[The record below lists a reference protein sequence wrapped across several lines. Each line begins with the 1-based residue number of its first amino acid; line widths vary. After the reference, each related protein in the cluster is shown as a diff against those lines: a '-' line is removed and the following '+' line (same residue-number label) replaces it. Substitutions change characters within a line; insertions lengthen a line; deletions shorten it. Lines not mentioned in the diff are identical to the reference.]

1 MKKLLTKYLPLILA
15 LLCSSALVA
24 QQPLTLQQCRE
35 LALQHNED
43 LKHADN
49 ALLQAEMDKQIAFA
63 SYLPQLDGSLMGVY
77 GKDIDLMGM
86 STIQMHG
93 MWMAGLTLTQPLY
106 VGGQITTGNKLAAV
120 GLKAKQELLR
130 KTRAEVIKEVD
141 NGYWTLIAV
150 QEKVKM
156 LQAYERQMNALYDQV
171 QLSVDAEMATENDLL
186 RIATKQSEIKYQLQK
201 AQNGV
206 ELCRMALCSTLGLDL
221 TDQLQLVDTEITAQ
235 APLNLDEDISARP
248 EVALLQQQLEVS
260 KYQVKMAKSGYLPTV
275 ALQLGYNH
283 LDNMKIKGFAQDAE
297 GNYQPYTRNH
307 YNNSTTA
314 MLSVQVPLFHW
325 GSEVKKVK
333 KARLDVRNA
342 ELDLQKNT
350 RLLGIEAR
358 QAVQNLTSGYQMIE
372 TSRLGR
378 DQADQNLANMQLKY
392 DNEMCTLTDLLDA
405 ESQWQQARS
414 NEIEALTQYKIYET
428 EYLRVTGRLD

>member
-1 MKKLLTKYLPLILA
+1 MKKLTHKYLPLFLVV
-15 LLCSSALVA
+15 LCSSALSA
-24 QQPLTLQQCRE
+24 QQPLSLQQCRQ

-49 ALLQAEMDKQIAFA
+49 ALMQAEIDKQIAFA

-77 GKDIDLMGM
+77 GKDIDMMGM

-206 ELCRMALCSTLGLDL
+206 ELCRMALCSTLGLEL
-221 TDQLQLVDTEITAQ
+221 TDQLQLIDTEITAQ
-235 APLNLDEDISARP
+235 APVNLDEDISARP

-260 KYQVKMAKSGYLPTV
+260 KYQVKMAQSNYLPTV
-275 ALQLGYNH
+275 ALSLGYNH
-283 LDNMKIKGFAQDAE
+283 MDNMKLKGMAQGSD
-297 GNYQPYTRNH
+297 GNYYPYTKDYH
-307 YNNSTTA
+307 NNSTTA
-314 MLSVQVPLFHW
+314 LLSVQVPLFHW
-325 GSEVKKVK
+325 GSELKKVK

-342 ELDLQKNT
+342 QLDMEKNT

-378 DQADQNLANMQLKY
+378 AQADQNLANMQLKY

-428 EYLRVTGRLD
+428 EYLRVTGRLE

>member
-15 LLCSSALVA
+15 LLCSNALVA

-260 KYQVKMAKSGYLPTV
+260 KYQVKMAKSNYLPTV

-428 EYLRVTGRLD
+428 

>member
-1 MKKLLTKYLPLILA
+1 MKQILLISAA
-15 LLCSSALVA
+15 LMLSVATVA
-24 QQPLTLQQCRE
+24 QQPLTLQQCRD

-63 SYLPQLDGSLMGVY
+63 SYLPQLDGSLMGIY
-77 GKDIDLMGM
+77 GKDIDMMGM

-201 AQNGV
+201 AQN
-206 ELCRMALCSTLGLDL
+206 
-221 TDQLQLVDTEITAQ
+221 I
-235 APLNLDEDISARP
+235 
-248 EVALLQQQLEVS
+248 QQHHERHPNERR
-260 KYQVKMAKSGYLPTV
+260 YFRD
-275 ALQLGYNH
+275 YN
-283 LDNMKIKGFAQDAE
+283 
-297 GNYQPYTRNH
+297 
-307 YNNSTTA
+307 S
-314 MLSVQVPLFHW
+314 
-325 GSEVKKVK
+325 
-333 KARLDVRNA
+333 
-342 ELDLQKNT
+342 
-350 RLLGIEAR
+350 
-358 QAVQNLTSGYQMIE
+358 
-372 TSRLGR
+372 
-378 DQADQNLANMQLKY
+378 LK
-392 DNEMCTLTDLLDA
+392 
-405 ESQWQQARS
+405 
-414 NEIEALTQYKIYET
+414 
-428 EYLRVTGRLD
+428 

>member
-156 LQAYERQMNALYDQV
+156 LQAFERQMNALYDQV

>member
-1 MKKLLTKYLPLILA
+1 
-15 LLCSSALVA
+15 
-24 QQPLTLQQCRE
+24 
-35 LALQHNED
+35 
-43 LKHADN
+43 
-49 ALLQAEMDKQIAFA
+49 MDKQIAFA
-63 SYLPQLDGSLMGVY
+63 SYLPQLDGSLTGVY
-77 GKDIDLMGM
+77 GKDIDMMGM

-93 MWMAGLTLTQPLY
+93 MWMAGLTMTQPLY
-106 VGGQITTGNKLAAV
+106 VGGKITTGNKLAAIGV
-120 GLKAKQELLR
+120 KARQEQLR
-130 KTRAEVIKEVD
+130 KTRADIIADVD

-156 LQAYERQMNALYDQV
+156 LQAYQRQMQALYDQV
-171 QLSVDAEMATENDLL
+171 QVSVDAEMATENDLL
-186 RIATKQSEIKYQLQK
+186 RIATKRSEIQYQLQK

-206 ELCRMALCSTLGLDL
+206 ELCRMALCSTLGLELTEQVQL
-221 TDQLQLVDTEITAQ
+221 TDTLITAQ
-235 APLNLDEDISARP
+235 APMNLDESIDARP

-260 KYQVKMAKSGYLPTV
+260 RQQVKMAKSGYLPTV
-275 ALQLGYNH
+275 ALQIGYNH
-283 LDNMKIKGFAQDAE
+283 LDNMKVKSTAQGSD
-297 GNYQPYTRNH
+297 GNYYPYTKNYH
-307 YNNSTTA
+307 NNSTTA

-428 EYLRVTGRLD
+428 EYLRVTGRLE

>member
-49 ALLQAEMDKQIAFA
+49 ALLLAEMDKQIAFA

-283 LDNMKIKGFAQDAE
+283 LDNMKIKGMAQDAE

>member
-1 MKKLLTKYLPLILA
+1 MKKLTHKYLPLFLVV
-15 LLCSSALVA
+15 LCSSALSA
-24 QQPLTLQQCRE
+24 QQPLSLQQCRQ

-49 ALLQAEMDKQIAFA
+49 ALMQAEIDKQIAFA

-77 GKDIDLMGM
+77 GKDIDMMGM

-141 NGYWTLIAV
+141 NSYWTLIAV

-206 ELCRMALCSTLGLDL
+206 ELCRMALCSTLGLEL
-221 TDQLQLVDTEITAQ
+221 TDQLQLIDTEITAQ
-235 APLNLDEDISARP
+235 APVNLDEDISARP

-260 KYQVKMAKSGYLPTV
+260 KYQVKMAQSNYLPTV
-275 ALQLGYNH
+275 ALSLGYNH
-283 LDNMKIKGFAQDAE
+283 MDNMKLKGMAQGSD
-297 GNYQPYTRNH
+297 GNYYPYTKDYH
-307 YNNSTTA
+307 NNSTTA
-314 MLSVQVPLFHW
+314 LLSVQVPLFHW
-325 GSEVKKVK
+325 GSELKKVK

-342 ELDLQKNT
+342 QLDMEKNT

>member
-1 MKKLLTKYLPLILA
+1 MKQILLISAA
-15 LLCSSALVA
+15 LMLSVATVA
-24 QQPLTLQQCRE
+24 QQPLTLQQCRD

-63 SYLPQLDGSLMGVY
+63 SYLPQLDGSLMGIY
-77 GKDIDLMGM
+77 GKDIDMMGM

-260 KYQVKMAKSGYLPTV
+260 KYQVKMAKSNYLPTV

-283 LDNMKIKGFAQDAE
+283 LDNMKIKGMAQGSDGA
-297 GNYQPYTRNH
+297 YYPYSRNH
-307 YNNSTTA
+307 HNNSTTA

>member
-156 LQAYERQMNALYDQV
+156 LQAFERQMNALYDQV

-235 APLNLDEDISARP
+235 APINLDEDISARP

>member
-1 MKKLLTKYLPLILA
+1 MKKLTHKYLPLFLVV
-15 LLCSSALVA
+15 LCSSALSA
-24 QQPLTLQQCRE
+24 QQPLSLQQCRQ

-49 ALLQAEMDKQIAFA
+49 ALMQAEIDKQIAFA

-77 GKDIDLMGM
+77 GKDIDMMGM

-201 AQNGV
+201 AQNGESFV
-206 ELCRMALCSTLGLDL
+206 AWRSAAPWAWNSPISCS
-221 TDQLQLVDTEITAQ
+221 
-235 APLNLDEDISARP
+235 S
-248 EVALLQQQLEVS
+248 
-260 KYQVKMAKSGYLPTV
+260 
-275 ALQLGYNH
+275 
-283 LDNMKIKGFAQDAE
+283 
-297 GNYQPYTRNH
+297 
-307 YNNSTTA
+307 ST
-314 MLSVQVPLFHW
+314 Q
-325 GSEVKKVK
+325 
-333 KARLDVRNA
+333 
-342 ELDLQKNT
+342 
-350 RLLGIEAR
+350 
-358 QAVQNLTSGYQMIE
+358 
-372 TSRLGR
+372 
-378 DQADQNLANMQLKY
+378 
-392 DNEMCTLTDLLDA
+392 
-405 ESQWQQARS
+405 RS
-414 NEIEALTQYKIYET
+414 
-428 EYLRVTGRLD
+428 LRRHP

>member
-1 MKKLLTKYLPLILA
+1 MKKILLISAA
-15 LLCSSALVA
+15 LMISAAAWA
-24 QQPLTLQQCRE
+24 QQPLSLQQCRD

-49 ALLQAEMDKQIAFA
+49 ALQQAEMDKQIAFA
-63 SYLPQLDGSLMGVY
+63 SYLPQLDGSLTGVY
-77 GKDIDLMGM
+77 GKDIDMMGM

-93 MWMAGLTLTQPLY
+93 MWMAGLTMTQPLY
-106 VGGQITTGNKLAAV
+106 VGGKITTGNKLAAIGV
-120 GLKAKQELLR
+120 KARQEQLR
-130 KTRAEVIKEVD
+130 KTRADIIADVD

-156 LQAYERQMNALYDQV
+156 LQAYQRQMQALYDQV
-171 QLSVDAEMATENDLL
+171 QVSVDAEMATENDLL
-186 RIATKQSEIKYQLQK
+186 RIATKRSEIQYQLQK

-206 ELCRMALCSTLGLDL
+206 ELCRMALCSTLGLELTEQVQL
-221 TDQLQLVDTEITAQ
+221 TDTLITAQ
-235 APLNLDEDISARP
+235 APMNLDESIDARP

-260 KYQVKMAKSGYLPTV
+260 RQQVKMAKSGYLPTV
-275 ALQLGYNH
+275 ALQIGYNH
-283 LDNMKIKGFAQDAE
+283 LDNMKVKSTAQGSD
-297 GNYQPYTRNH
+297 GNYYPYTKNYH
-307 YNNSTTA
+307 NNSTTA

-428 EYLRVTGRLD
+428 EYLRVTGRLE

>member
-235 APLNLDEDISARP
+235 APINLDEDISARP